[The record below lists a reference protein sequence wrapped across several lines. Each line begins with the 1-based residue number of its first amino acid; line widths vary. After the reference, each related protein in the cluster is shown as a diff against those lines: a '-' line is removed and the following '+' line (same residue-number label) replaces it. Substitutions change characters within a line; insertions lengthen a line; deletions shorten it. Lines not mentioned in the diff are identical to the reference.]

1 MAKSEQIEFHKE
13 NIRKLGK
20 GFPSQITAPNSY
32 LGLVLMLALLL
43 SQLRATISCLSACS
57 VFC

>member
-1 MAKSEQIEFHKE
+1 MAKSKQIEFHKE

-32 LGLVLMLALLL
+32 LGLGLMLALLL
-43 SQLRATISCLSACS
+43 SHVRAATSCLSACS